1 MFRAPMSDPTQTSET
16 SELLRERSY
25 LMFLGA
31 RFTATV
37 ATQIQLVTVS
47 WQIYEHARAEGMS
60 VPEAALML
68 SLMGLVQFLPLMV
81 LAPIAGQFAD
91 HHDRKTIMRIT
102 LCLDIA
108 AVIALALIGWLNPS
122 LPLFFAVAAL
132 FGISRAFMMPASGS
146 MAPMLVPKRL
156 MPRALAWNALGWQ
169 GAIIVGPAVGGLL
182 VAVSPFGAYLTSGT
196 LFAIAIVLLFGI
208 TKTTRT
214 ESSGASRL
222 TMIKE
227 GLVYVWRE
235 KIVLGAISLDLFAVL
250 LGSAE
255 MLLPVFASDVLDV
268 GPQGYGLMRAA
279 PGVGAAMVA
288 AGLAVWPVKRHAGM
302 VMLWGVAVFSIA
314 TIVFGAAAP
323 IGEWLR
329 LPIIAFPLATFGLV
343 VLGGADMLSV
353 YIRQTLVQ
361 IVTPDKMRGR
371 VAAVSSLF
379 ISGSNE
385 LGAFESGLVAR
396 FLGPIGAAVFGGIG
410 ALLVTGTWAKIF
422 PDLRKADRLGAETEV
437 SDKA

>member
-1 MFRAPMSDPTQTSET
+1 MTDASPPSET
-16 SELLRERSY
+16 AELLGERSY
-25 LMFLGA
+25 LLFLGA

-37 ATQIQLVTVS
+37 ATQIQLVTIS
-47 WQIYEHARAEGMS
+47 WQIYQIAREGGMS
-60 VPEAALML
+60 VAEGALVL
-68 SLMGLVQFLPLMV
+68 SMIGLVQFLPLMV

-91 HHDRKTIMRIT
+91 HHDRKTIMRLT
-102 LCLDIA
+102 LGLDVLA
-108 AVIALALIGWLNPS
+108 AGALVVIGLTGPTLLALFIVSG
-122 LPLFFAVAAL
+122 L
-132 FGISRAFMMPASGS
+132 FGVSRAFMMPASGS
-146 MAPMLVPKRL
+146 MTPMLVPRRL
-156 MPRALAWNALGWQ
+156 MPRALAWSSLGWQ
-169 GAIIVGPAVGGLL
+169 GATIVGPAVGGLL
-182 VAVSPFGAYLTSGT
+182 VAGSPTAGYVAAALLYLA
-196 LFAIAIVLLFGI
+196 AILMLSGI
-208 TKTTRT
+208 TKSTQPER
-214 ESSGASRL
+214 SGASRL

-255 MLLPVFASDVLDV
+255 MLLPVFASDVLNV
-268 GPQGYGLMRAA
+268 GPQGFGIMRAS
-279 PGVGAAMVA
+279 PGIGAALVA
-288 AGLAVWPVKRHAGM
+288 AGLAAWPVRRQAGM

-323 IGEWLR
+323 IADFIR
-329 LPIIAFPLATFGLV
+329 LPMIAFPLAVVGLI

-361 IVTPDKMRGR
+361 IVTPDHMRGR

-396 FLGPIGAAVFGGIG
+396 FLGPVGAAVFGGVG

-422 PDLRKADRLGAETEV
+422 PDLRKADRLGEETAE